1 MCLIFQ
7 DVLDALQMS
16 DRTSW
21 NDDIR
26 CAVRACRSA
35 QGGWNKEKVVVHVSI
50 WRRRSF
56 RRAVGTLSLTA
67 ALFGATVS
75 SGNVLQAV
83 QEAVAAPVAELA
95 RAADLSDESIEGVD
109 AELAKKLSPL
119 LETLFNA
126 GAPADQRKAAAVE
139 VKTIAAAVSG
149 SEAKDGLARRLL
161 RRASLIEAT
170 VVAGSVENLQA
181 SATTLAALKESAG
194 TVSTKLAAMK
204 NGELWT
210 PYLHLEA
217 LKGETV
223 AADVLEQL
231 IKNLTVTEAMNA
243 DQSRFIGRKEFQELK
258 AAAESHLAATGTAGD
273 DAAVRGELTKQ
284 VNTLLTSLLA
294 WEKDAEASHAESARA
309 AWRTIRARF
318 PAAADV
324 LRPVINEHYF
334 NHNVHFTVSET
345 LLSRLIAD
353 YRTESGTIA
362 DCIMGAW
369 VTGSQ
374 TTDIS
379 VAADVRPS
387 ANTAAFDLKV
397 NGNTRSNTRAQKDP
411 ATVWTSGNHY
421 FWITKSVNFDGHHVT
436 SGSSSV
442 SVDTNSHTVGL
453 ATKYDGI
460 PIIRG
465 IVRNIASQQIA
476 ESKPEAD
483 AITRERLGSEA
494 VSKFDSETGKQF
506 GDLNDGLN
514 KTLTSLEQRNVAPDS
529 ISARSSNTHI
539 AVSAR
544 TIGVSRLGGSLQ
556 PPSALVAEGA
566 AVQMHESGLN
576 NAIDALGFQGR
587 SVNEKD
593 FLKELEAALTDLF
606 QRDIKL
612 SDGEPEP
619 APAGEEPEPPT
630 VFVFSK
636 TDPIRVRFDNGQ
648 IVLTLRTGIQQEGR
662 EEIPEQIITVPISMS
677 LADGKLIL
685 EPGSIKVA
693 SKAETDR
700 AKQLPRANQ
709 IRRIMSR
716 RIVRKEMNA
725 TIDLQA
731 AGDKKLP
738 VTITKIQLNDGW
750 VTAEMQ

>member
-1 MCLIFQ
+1 MI
-7 DVLDALQMS
+7 
-16 DRTSW
+16 
-21 NDDIR
+21 
-26 CAVRACRSA
+26 
-35 QGGWNKEKVVVHVSI
+35 HVSI

-67 ALFGATVS
+67 ALLGATVS

-83 QEAVAAPVAELA
+83 QEAAVAPAADLTRP
-95 RAADLSDESIEGVD
+95 ADLSDESLEGVD

-119 LETLFNA
+119 LETLFNG
-126 GAPADQRKAAAVE
+126 GAAADQRKSAAAE
-139 VKTIAAAVSG
+139 IKNLAAATG
-149 SEAKDGLARRLL
+149 GNEAKDGLSRRLL
-161 RRASLIEAT
+161 RRAGLIEAT
-170 VVAGSVENLQA
+170 LNAVAVENLQP
-181 SATTLAALKESAG
+181 SATTLQSLKESAE
-194 TVSTKLAAMK
+194 VVNAKLAAMK
-204 NGELWT
+204 NGDLWT
-210 PYLHLEA
+210 PYLHLDA
-217 LKGETV
+217 LKGDAV
-223 AADVLEQL
+223 GADVLQQV
-231 IKNLTVTEAMNA
+231 IKNLTVTESMNA
-243 DQSRFIGRKEFQELK
+243 DQSRFIGRKEFQELR
-258 AAAESHLAATGTAGD
+258 AAAESHLAATSVAGD
-273 DAAVRGELTKQ
+273 DGAARAELSKQ
-284 VNTLLTSLLA
+284 VNSLLTSLLA

-309 AWRTIRARF
+309 SWRTIRARF
-318 PAAADV
+318 PAAADM

-334 NHNVHFTVSET
+334 NHNVHFTISET

-379 VAADVRPS
+379 VSADVRPS

-421 FWITKSVNFDGHHVT
+421 FWITKSVNFDGRHVA

-442 SVDTNSHTVGL
+442 SVDTNSRTVGL
-453 ATKYDGI
+453 ATKFDGI

-483 AITRERLGSEA
+483 AITRDRLASEA
-494 VSKFDSETGKQF
+494 VGKFDSETGKQF

-514 KTLTSLEQRNVAPDS
+514 KTLASLEQRNVAPDS
-529 ISARSSNTHI
+529 ISARSSNTHV

-587 SVNEKD
+587 SVAEKD

-606 QRDIKL
+606 QREIKL

-648 IVLTLRTGIQQEGR
+648 IVLTLRTGVQQEGR
-662 EEIPEQIITVPISMS
+662 EEIPEQIITIPISMS
-677 LADGKLIL
+677 LADGKIVLD
-685 EPGSIKVA
+685 PGSIKVA

-700 AKQLPRANQ
+700 GKQLGRANQ

-716 RIVRKEMNA
+716 RIVRKEMEA
-725 TIDLQA
+725 TVDLQA